1 MRIKRDLIAKVMTII
16 VTIIIIII
24 ISVNISFK
32 NALFF
37 IDK

>member
-16 VTIIIIII
+16 VTTIIIII